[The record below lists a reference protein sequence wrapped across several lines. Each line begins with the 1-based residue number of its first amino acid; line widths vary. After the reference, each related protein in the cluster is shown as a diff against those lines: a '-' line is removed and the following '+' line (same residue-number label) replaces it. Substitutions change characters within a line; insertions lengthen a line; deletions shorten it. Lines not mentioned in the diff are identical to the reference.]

1 MAESQTLARPYAE
14 AIFGLACEKGAV
26 DAWLNQLSDLVSVT
40 TEAQIAEL
48 ISNPSVPADIVAGV
62 VIATGGKAFS
72 KEAQRLIETMAVNR
86 RLSHLA
92 EVKAQF
98 EALRAEEER
107 TIKAEVTSAAE
118 MSAENKTAIKA
129 ILDQRWSADV
139 DISYQ
144 VNPELI
150 GGAIIKSRDW
160 VIDGS
165 IASQLRKLA
174 AVIAQ

>member
-1 MAESQTLARPYAE
+1 MGE
-14 AIFGLACEKGAV
+14 G
-26 DAWLNQLSDLVSVT
+26 
-40 TEAQIAEL
+40 
-48 ISNPSVPADIVAGV
+48 
-62 VIATGGKAFS
+62 
-72 KEAQRLIETMAVNR
+72 
-86 RLSHLA
+86 
-92 EVKAQF
+92 
-98 EALRAEEER
+98 
-107 TIKAEVTSAAE
+107 
-118 MSAENKTAIKA
+118 NKKAIKA

-139 DISYQ
+139 EINYQ

>member
-14 AIFGLACEKGAV
+14 AIFSLAREKGAV
-26 DAWLNQLSDLVSVT
+26 DAWAVQLSELISVT
-40 TEAQIAEL
+40 TEAQIAAL
-48 ISNPSVPADIVAGV
+48 ISNPSAPATIVAGV
-62 VIATGGKAFS
+62 VIAAGGSALS
-72 KEAQRLIETMAVNR
+72 NEAHRLVEAMAANR
-86 RLSHLA
+86 RLSVLA
-92 EVKAQF
+92 EVKTQF
-98 EALRAEEER
+98 EALRAEDEH
-107 TIKAEVTSAAE
+107 KVNAEIISAAE
-118 MSAENKTAIKA
+118 MSDANKKAIKS
-129 ILDQRWSADV
+129 ILDERWSADV

-165 IASQLRKLA
+165 VASQLRKLA

>member
-14 AIFGLACEKGAV
+14 AIFGLAREKGEV
-26 DAWLNQLSDLVSVT
+26 DAWASQLSELVSIT
-40 TEAQIAEL
+40 TESQIAEL
-48 ISNPSVPADIVAGV
+48 ISNPSVPAPVIAGV
-62 VIATGGKAFS
+62 VNAAGDALSQET
-72 KEAQRLIETMAVNR
+72 QRLVDVMAVNR
-86 RLSHLA
+86 RLSLLT

-98 EALRAEEER
+98 EALRAEDER
-107 TIKAEVTSAAE
+107 KIKAEVVSA
-118 MSAENKTAIKA
+118 SAMTAANKKAIKA

-174 AVIAQ
+174 TVIAQ

>member
-14 AIFGLACEKGAV
+14 AIYGLAREKGDV
-26 DAWLNQLSDLVSVT
+26 DAWAGQLSELVSVT
-40 TEAQIAEL
+40 TDAQVAEL
-48 ISNPSVPADIVAGV
+48 ISNPSVPSAVVAGV
-62 VIATGGKAFS
+62 VVAAGSELSQET
-72 KEAQRLIETMAVNR
+72 QRLVDVMAVNR
-86 RLSHLA
+86 RLSLLA

-98 EALRAEEER
+98 EALRAEDER
-107 TIKAEVTSAAE
+107 KIKAEVTSAAE

-174 AVIAQ
+174 TVIAQ

>member
-14 AIFGLACEKGAV
+14 AIFSLAREKGEV
-26 DAWLNQLSDLVSVT
+26 DAWAGQLSELVSIT

-48 ISNPSVPADIVAGV
+48 IRNPSVPANITAGV
-62 VIATGGKAFS
+62 VSAAGGNELS
-72 KEAQRLIETMAVNR
+72 QETQRLV
-86 RLSHLA
+86 LA

-98 EALRAEEER
+98 EALRAEDER
-107 TIKAEVTSAAE
+107 KIKAEVTSAAE
-118 MSAENKTAIKA
+118 MTVESKSAIKA

-165 IASQLRKLA
+165 VASQLRKLA
-174 AVIAQ
+174 TVIAQ

>member
-14 AIFGLACEKGAV
+14 AIFDLAREKGVV
-26 DAWLNQLSDLVSVT
+26 DAWAGQLSELVSIT
-40 TEAQIAEL
+40 TEAQIARL
-48 ISNPSVPADIVAGV
+48 ISNPSVPATIVAGV
-62 VIATGGKAFS
+62 VNSVGGSTLSA
-72 KEAQRLIETMAVNR
+72 EAQRLVETMANNR
-86 RLSHLA
+86 RLSLFA
-92 EVKAQF
+92 EVKSQF
-98 EALRAEEER
+98 EALRAEDER
-107 TIKAEVTSAAE
+107 KIKAEVTSAVE
-118 MSAENKTAIKA
+118 MSVENKTAIKA

-165 IASQLRKLA
+165 VASQLRKLA

>member
-14 AIFGLACEKGAV
+14 AIFSLAREKGEV
-26 DAWLNQLSDLVSVT
+26 DAWAGQLSELVSIT

-48 ISNPSVPADIVAGV
+48 IRNPSVPANITAGV
-62 VIATGGKAFS
+62 VSAAGGNELS
-72 KEAQRLIETMAVNR
+72 QETQRLVDVMAVNR
-86 RLSHLA
+86 RLSLLA

-98 EALRAEEER
+98 EALRAEDER
-107 TIKAEVTSAAE
+107 KIKAEVTSAAE
-118 MSAENKTAIKA
+118 MTVESKSAIKA

-165 IASQLRKLA
+165 VASQLRKLA
-174 AVIAQ
+174 TVIAQ